1 MTKDAVL
8 DRAVDLARAAA
19 EEIAEDAGAVGEH
32 LGAVWEADRLVTHR
46 FACAARG
53 YQGWQWTV
61 TVARVPRGR
70 SATVCEAVLLPG
82 DGALLARPW
91 VPWAER
97 LRPGDLGVGDVLPFR
112 PDDPRLEP
120 GWKPSGDPDA
130 DDAALV
136 PVEELAL
143 ARERVLAPLGR
154 NETAARWYRGTHGP
168 TSAGALAATA
178 ACATCGFLVPV
189 RGTLGQVFG
198 VCANEWSPDDGKVV
212 SLDHGCG
219 AHSQTDADPEPSQWP
234 TPDPLID
241 DNRVDVVTVDR
252 SGPAP
257 AEVSADQS
265 DEAAADATSAD
276 QVPDEASVDQVPGE
290 APADQAPGE
299 ASAERTDQASADS
312 SEQASADQADEASV
326 DRSDQASAD
335 VLAEAS
341 ADEPGEAGTDAVAA
355 DQPSPAEEVGTMTST
370 PEETPYTPTME
381 PAEPPAAQPSGEWT
395 GPQLAVSLTEGQLSA
410 MASRRSCR
418 VIPADDPEELA
429 DELPGPQEQAPQE

>member
-19 EEIAEDAGAVGEH
+19 EDVAEDPAAVGEY
-32 LGAVWEADRLVTHR
+32 LGTTWEADRLVTHR
-46 FACAARG
+46 FACESRG

-61 TVARVPRGR
+61 TLARVPRGR

-178 ACATCGFLVPV
+178 ACATCGFLVPMS
-189 RGTLGQVFG
+189 GTLSQVFG
-198 VCANEWSPDDGKVV
+198 VCANEWSPDDGSVV

-234 TPDPLID
+234 TSDPLID
-241 DNRVDVVTVDR
+241 DNRVDVVNIDRPDQALADTV
-252 SGPAP
+252 AP
-257 AEVSADQS
+257 E
-265 DEAAADATSAD
+265 
-276 QVPDEASVDQVPGE
+276 P
-290 APADQAPGE
+290 APGE
-299 ASAERTDQASADS
+299 
-312 SEQASADQADEASV
+312 
-326 DRSDQASAD
+326 
-335 VLAEAS
+335 
-341 ADEPGEAGTDAVAA
+341 EPTAV
-355 DQPSPAEEVGTMTST
+355 EEVGAMTST
-370 PEETPYTPTME
+370 PDETPDNPAEE
-381 PAEPPAAQPSGEWT
+381 PAEPPVASRPTGQWD
-395 GPQLAVSLTEGQLSA
+395 GPQLELDPEDPGHLTA

-429 DELPGPQEQAPQE
+429 DELPEPPERAPQE

>member
-19 EEIAEDAGAVGEH
+19 EDVAEDPAAVGEH
-32 LGAVWEADRLVTHR
+32 LGATWEADRLVTHR
-46 FACAARG
+46 FACGSRG
-53 YQGWQWTV
+53 YHGWQWTV
-61 TVARVPRGR
+61 TLARVPRGR

-112 PDDPRLEP
+112 PDDPRLEA
-120 GWKPSGDPDA
+120 GWKPSGAPDA

-154 NETAARWYRGTHGP
+154 NETAARWYRGAHGP

-198 VCANEWSPDDGKVV
+198 VCANEWSPDDGAVV

-241 DNRVDVVTVDR
+241 DSRIDVVTVDR
-252 SGPAP
+252 PDQAPADPVAEEPGPAP
-257 AEVSADQS
+257 E
-265 DEAAADATSAD
+265 
-276 QVPDEASVDQVPGE
+276 
-290 APADQAPGE
+290 
-299 ASAERTDQASADS
+299 
-312 SEQASADQADEASV
+312 
-326 DRSDQASAD
+326 
-335 VLAEAS
+335 
-341 ADEPGEAGTDAVAA
+341 
-355 DQPSPAEEVGTMTST
+355 PSPVEEVGTMTST
-370 PEETPYTPTME
+370 PDETPDDPAAE
-381 PAEPPAAQPSGEWT
+381 PAEPAATRPAT
-395 GPQLAVSLTEGQLSA
+395 GPWSGPQIDLDLTDDGHEVA
-410 MASRRSCR
+410 MSSRRSCR
-418 VIPADDPEELA
+418 VIPPGDPDEVA
-429 DELPGPQEQAPQE
+429 DEMLELQVEEPQAHEPQERAPQE